1 MNPDYK
7 LHLPEDNNIFETT
20 DDLLNV
26 WGDPHYEEDLE
37 EYERIKSEEQILWGS
52 LRDQE

>member
-26 WGDPHYEEDLE
+26 WDDPYDGINHADLMWEE
-37 EYERIKSEEQILWGS
+37 EEQR
-52 LRDQE
+52 LREQDHDQE